1 MHPAL
6 VRHIV
11 LPLVLRRTWPP
22 LRRRWRE
29 LERSQW
35 LSPEEVEAARLAQ
48 LRHLVALAREK
59 SPFHRERLRHVD
71 PASLRGREDLAR
83 LPVLEKRDVQEHS
96 ERILL
101 EDEDRSRLTRSA
113 TGGTTGEPTR
123 YYWDDR
129 YWIRSSAAS
138 FRAAKM
144 AGFQPGDRHVMI
156 WGTAFGEDEKSRRRQ
171 IRQEARQNKLT
182 VPGFELGPD
191 SLPGWMERAAAW
203 QPRLVE
209 GYTSLLVLAAQWI
222 LDHGFEGLRPRS
234 VISSAEKLHDHQRRL
249 IEAAFRAPVF
259 DRYGSRE
266 VGCIASECDHHRGLH
281 ISAEHVIVE
290 TLRGEEATAPG
301 ESGDV
306 VVTCLSNEVFP
317 FLRYRI
323 GDVATLAEEPCPCGR
338 GLPLMH
344 MSQGR
349 THDLLT
355 TGRGTYLPG
364 EFFPHLFKDHEG
376 VQAFQVHQH
385 QDRDVTIRIIRTPAW
400 APEQEAI
407 YKREVHEAL
416 GEGIAVR
423 YEYVEEIPRTKA
435 GKLRFTISEVPVDLA
450 RHEIEPLAPGGGE
463 DSDE

>member
-6 VRHIV
+6 VRHLV
-11 LPLVLRRTWPP
+11 LPVVLRRTWPP
-22 LRRRWRE
+22 LRRRWQE

-35 LSPEEVEAARLAQ
+35 LRPEEVEAARFIQ
-48 LRHLVALAREK
+48 LRHLVALARER
-59 SPFHRERLRHVD
+59 SPFHRERLRAVD
-71 PASLRGREDLAR
+71 PAMLRTREDLAR

-101 EDEDRSRLTRSA
+101 EDADRARLTRSA

-129 YWIRSSAAS
+129 YWVRSSAVS
-138 FRAAKM
+138 FRAAGM
-144 AGFQPGDRHVMI
+144 ASFRPGDRHLMI
-156 WGTAFGEDEKSRRRQ
+156 WGTAFGEDEKTRRRQ
-171 IRQEARQNKLT
+171 VRQEARQNKLT

-191 SLPGWMERAAAW
+191 TLPAWMERAAAW
-203 QPRLVE
+203 RPRLVE
-209 GYTSLLVLAAQWI
+209 GYTSLLVLVSRWI
-222 LDHGFEGLRPRS
+222 LENGFEGLRPRS

-249 IEAAFRAPVF
+249 IEEAFRAPVF

-290 TLRGEEATAPG
+290 TLRGDEATATG

-323 GDVATLAEEPCPCGR
+323 GDVAALEEAPCSCGR
-338 GLPLMH
+338 GLPLMR
-344 MSQGR
+344 MSEGR

-355 TGRGTYLPG
+355 TERGTYLPG

-385 QDRDVTIRIIRTPAW
+385 QDRDVTIRIVRTERWRAEEETVY
-400 APEQEAI
+400 A
-407 YKREVHEAL
+407 REVREAL
-416 GEGIAVR
+416 GEGITVR

-450 RHEIEPLAPGGGE
+450 RHEIEPLGPGRGAT
-463 DSDE
+463 SDE